1 MFFLLGSDW
10 RRISSF
16 SAFIF
21 SLNNPL
27 GLEPFKMGVNKNFTD
42 FAATHS
48 PQKGPIFGNGD
59 LTLGFDSVLYLRE
72 SSSYLGRTFSLPND
86 YDLRKEVYGFG
97 LLAET
102 VLFTW
107 DDMEVFYY
115 DGKRFEANKSV
126 TQKLDFVFGS
136 GLLHSLLLQ

>member
-1 MFFLLGSDW
+1 MD
-10 RRISSF
+10 
-16 SAFIF
+16 
-21 SLNNPL
+21 
-27 GLEPFKMGVNKNFTD
+27 VNKNLTD

-59 LTLGFDSVLYLRE
+59 LTLEFDSVLYLRE
-72 SSSYLGRTFSLPND
+72 SSSYLGQTYSLPND
-86 YDLRKEVYGFG
+86 HDLRKEVYGFG

-115 DGKRFEANKSV
+115 DGKRLELSDLVCDLKNWIYCLALS
-126 TQKLDFVFGS
+126 
-136 GLLHSLLLQ
+136 LLHNLLLQ